1 MARETER
8 HSATNAGAADDR
20 HGAVPADDRH
30 GAVPAD
36 DRRGAVAAGDDAPR
50 AGHDPE
56 HQRRE
61 EYGGFNIG
69 AAFFG
74 WLVAIAMTALLV
86 ALISAAGAAIGLTE
100 LSASEA
106 TSSAETIGIV
116 GAALLLLVLFL
127 AYLCGGYVAGRM
139 SRYDGARQGLGVW
152 LIGLRIT
159 ILLAVAG
166 AIFGA
171 EYNLLQQ
178 ADGWRQV

>member
-8 HSATNAGAADDR
+8 HSATNAGA
-20 HGAVPADDRH
+20 ADDRH